1 MKHTISKMKMVLVA
15 GFVIYLYALIKL
27 ILFKWGSVDVHFLF
41 YELQHTLHEP
51 HRIFDR
57 PGNYTPFKEILKGIH
72 SLSISNPFASTNL
85 IGNILAFIPLGIFI
99 PKLFTARGASFIN
112 VCFLSLSLSLCFEV
126 TQLLLF
132 IGTFDVDDLI
142 LNTSGGI
149 VGWVAW
155 RLFMTR
161 YQPQSHEDLVLSPS
175 SR

>member
-27 ILFKWGSVDVHFLF
+27 ILFKWGSVDVHFLL

-51 HRIFDR
+51 NRIFDR

-72 SLSISNPFASTNL
+72 SLSISNPSSSTNL

-99 PKLFTARGASFIN
+99 PKLFTRRGTSFVNMFI
-112 VCFLSLSLSLCFEV
+112 LSLSLSLCFEV

-142 LNTSGGI
+142 LNTFGGI
-149 VGWVAW
+149 VGFGVL
-155 RLFMTR
+155 RLFKIR
-161 YQPQSHEDLVLSPS
+161 NKPESNEDLVLSPS

>member
-27 ILFKWGSVDVHFLF
+27 ILFKWGSVDVHFLL

-51 HRIFDR
+51 NRIFDR

-99 PKLFTARGASFIN
+99 PKLFTRRGASFVN
-112 VCFLSLSLSLCFEV
+112 VFILSLSLSLCFEV

-142 LNTSGGI
+142 LNAFGGI
-149 VGWVAW
+149 VGWVAL
-155 RLFMTR
+155 RLFMIR
-161 YQPQSHEDLVLSPS
+161 NQPQSHEDLVLSPS